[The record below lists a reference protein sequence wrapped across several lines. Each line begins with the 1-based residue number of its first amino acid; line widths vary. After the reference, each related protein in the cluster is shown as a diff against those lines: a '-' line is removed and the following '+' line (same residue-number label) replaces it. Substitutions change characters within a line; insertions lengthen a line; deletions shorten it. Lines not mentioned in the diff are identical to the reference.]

1 MFGIAPTAATGGLGS
16 TLGTVGTEVAKA
28 AVAPAIQGIGG
39 MMGSGY
45 SAPSATDTALRTQQE
60 AKQAK
65 ELGSQTWGLAAG
77 GSVDLH
83 DGDFILPADIVSA
96 MGNGSTKAGAQFLDE
111 FFGVS

>member
-1 MFGIAPTAATGGLGS
+1 MINNIAGGS
-16 TLGTVGTEVAKA
+16 
-28 AVAPAIQGIGG
+28 PSSGG
-39 MMGSGY
+39 MTPEMMRKGQE
-45 SAPSATDTALRTQQE
+45 AQAWNDQQE
-60 AKQAK
+60 KKNASN
-65 ELGSQTWGLAAG
+65 LSSQTWGAKPGLGTPGSGLAAG

>member
-1 MFGIAPTAATGGLGS
+1 MFAG
-16 TLGTVGTEVAKA
+16 
-28 AVAPAIQGIGG
+28 VAPAVTTALQ
-39 MMGSGY
+39 S
-45 SAPSATDTALRTQQE
+45 SAPEMVKGVLGTASPSAGMTPEMMRKGQE
-60 AKQAK
+60 AKAWNDQQEEKQAN